1 MNTNFK
7 LKDIEEII
15 VNSSRKQSD
24 YVSHKNSILEETYN
38 LLCEN
43 IFSNNKDKMYE
54 IISEYELSHIKNI
67 DSINYEKEHNG
78 IITYL
83 IQYYLKQ
90 KYNVEYDL
98 NGVIYVKFTSSFN
111 SNIDSSQLS
120 IDFNIENFINVISKN
135 SDIKLKMELG
145 KYQIYYKDININEII
160 FNQSDVID
168 WNIIENTIEG
178 YKSEVNKLR
187 NYIKEIKKEFKF
199 I

>member
-43 IFSNNKDKMYE
+43 IFSNDKDKMYE

-135 SDIKLKMELG
+135 SNIKLKMELG

>member
-78 IITYL
+78 IITHL
-83 IQYYLKQ
+83 IQYYLKH
-90 KYNVEYDL
+90 KFNVEYDL

-135 SDIKLKMELG
+135 SDIKLKMEFG

-160 FNQSDVID
+160 FNQSAVID

-178 YKSEVNKLR
+178 YKSEVNKLI
-187 NYIKEIKKEFKF
+187 NYIEEIKKEFKF
-199 I
+199 V

>member
-43 IFSNNKDKMYE
+43 IFSNDKDKMYE

-111 SNIDSSQLS
+111 SNIDCSQLS

-135 SDIKLKMELG
+135 SNIKLKMEFG

-187 NYIKEIKKEFKF
+187 NYIEEIKKEFKF